1 VVQDALVTSDRSST
15 ELEAVWR
22 EQGGRLW
29 RSLVAFTGSPDLASD
44 AMAEAFAQALG
55 RGDHVRDHAAW
66 VWRASFRIAA
76 GDLKRLRAGASGL
89 ARPTAVEL
97 PESVVDL
104 VVALRALSPNQR
116 AAAVLRWVCG
126 SPHPRCRP
134 RDGVLAGDRS
144 RASVAGEAAPA
155 PAPGGTT

>member
-1 VVQDALVTSDRSST
+1 MTSDRSST
-15 ELEAVWR
+15 ELEVVWR

-44 AMAEAFAQALG
+44 AMAVAFAQALG

-116 AAAVLRWVCG
+116 AAAVLRWYADLPTRDVARAMGC
-126 SPHPRCRP
+126 SQATVRVHLSQAKRRLRP
-134 RDGVLAGDRS
+134 LLEERHD
-144 RASVAGEAAPA
+144 
-155 PAPGGTT
+155 